1 MSIQTKAVLTAYYNA
16 TDKPVEANYTA
27 LIDSCYQ
34 GYLSKN
40 IEATG
45 NGTFYIPL
53 GDPSNTYTLYKIYV
67 YGVSSASGAITSVIT
82 YESASASVSIVASNV
97 TSFANTGYAEFFDK
111 TLVATAVPVNSLL
124 KVALSSSSGTWSGG
138 VMVLYSVAT

>member
-34 GYLSKN
+34 GYLSKHFQ
-40 IEATG
+40 ASG
-45 NGTFYIPL
+45 NVTFYLPL
-53 GDPSNTYTLYKIYV
+53 GDPSNTYTIYKIYV
-67 YGVSSASGAITSVIT
+67 YGVGGSGSSITSVIT
-82 YESASASVSIVASNV
+82 YESASASVSVSASSV

-124 KVALSSSSGTWSGG
+124 KVVLSSTAGTWSGG